1 MSTKYLYYGAVTL
14 ALVLVLVFWV
24 RSTRPVSG
32 ELYRRAAHD
41 SSMVARVILSDSV
54 SSPLARRLVTDLLMR
69 ELLVRIDRIGRC
81 EAIMEYYDAVN
92 RRLQA
97 STDLLEQAFL
107 AARPVQIYS
116 GDDAR
121 CFAYSITYRIP
132 LPEPMTYRQQ
142 VLTKVPLQLT
152 IIHPMRDFKY
162 FKREKHD

>member
-1 MSTKYLYYGAVTL
+1 MQTKYFYYGAGTL
-14 ALVLVLVFWV
+14 ALAAILVFWV
-24 RSTRPVSG
+24 RSTKPLPG

-41 SSMVARVILSDSV
+41 SSMVTRVILSDSA

-69 ELLVRIDRIGRC
+69 ELLVRIDRIDRC
-81 EAIMEYYDAVN
+81 KAVMEYYDAVN

-107 AARPVQIYS
+107 AARPVQLYS
-116 GDDAR
+116 DDEAR

-152 IIHPMRDFKY
+152 IIHPMRDIKY
-162 FKREKHD
+162 FKRERHD